1 MPEKNHHRTI
11 LSITSLLLIFSLISA
26 CISQL
31 QLSPEPT
38 ATPINQTIFQAEVV
52 FNVTIPANTPP
63 GQFVNL
69 DILDEVTGLGLNPL
83 RYSMK
88 PDDPTHYSIHLP
100 VVIGSVLK
108 YRYGR
113 DSDPPAVE
121 YTAGGKQVRY
131 RMVYITGTKTI
142 QDTITAWNDVP
153 YHGTIGR
160 INGQVVDKKS
170 NVPEP
175 NVLVA
180 AGGLQ
185 TLTASDGTFLLDG
198 LQPGIHNMVIYS
210 LDGTFEPFQQEALI
224 AENSMTPVPVS
235 VEPANKVKVTFIAHP
250 PSSSPRG
257 IPVRMVGNILALG
270 NTYSDLGGGM
280 NVIASRAPL
289 MSVLPD
295 GTYGLTLELPTGLD
309 LRYKYSLGDGFWNSE
324 LTGDGQFE
332 LRQLLVPGHDITV
345 DDQVEAWQ
353 TKDFGAVTFNLKVS
367 AAVPQ
372 GETISI
378 QFNPY
383 GWTEPIP
390 MWPLGNGQWF
400 YVLYN
405 PLQLLD
411 AVSYRFCRNDQC
423 GIADANNPGDSK
435 DLGFSPQTTPQTINQ
450 EITQWVW
457 WQPSSTPIT
466 LVAPSIQ
473 ARQPGF
479 VAGVEMLPQYRPSWL
494 PYFPATLKDI
504 QTIHANWAVLSP
516 TWTFTSQNP
525 PILEPV
531 AGKDIIWQDMINQ
544 ATQVKQNNLGLAI
557 FPKVDFG
564 PNSEGWWASA
574 QKDAGW
580 WQSWFDRYREFILN
594 YADLAEQVKANA
606 LILGDPEVQPALPGA
621 KIADVGPVISSP
633 DAENRWTQLIKDV
646 RLRFKGKLIWAVS
659 MPGNL
664 SRPPDF
670 LDSVDEIY
678 VLISAA
684 IGENDK
690 NGSAGFIPQIESL
703 FDGDIHSLKVEL
715 NKPILI
721 GIDYPSAT
729 GAEKGCITSNGGCMA
744 FSQLDPPYTDDFPS
758 EINLQEQVDIY
769 HAFLTVINTRDW
781 VDGFISRSYYP
792 PVPLQDKSSSVHG
805 KQAADVLWYWFSQML
820 PAK

>member
-1 MPEKNHHRTI
+1 
-11 LSITSLLLIFSLISA
+11 
-26 CISQL
+26 
-31 QLSPEPT
+31 
-38 ATPINQTIFQAEVV
+38 
-52 FNVTIPANTPP
+52 
-63 GQFVNL
+63 
-69 DILDEVTGLGLNPL
+69 
-83 RYSMK
+83 
-88 PDDPTHYSIHLP
+88 
-100 VVIGSVLK
+100 
-108 YRYGR
+108 
-113 DSDPPAVE
+113 
-121 YTAGGKQVRY
+121 
-131 RMVYITGTKTI
+131 
-142 QDTITAWNDVP
+142 
-153 YHGTIGR
+153 
-160 INGQVVDKKS
+160 
-170 NVPEP
+170 
-175 NVLVA
+175 
-180 AGGLQ
+180 
-185 TLTASDGTFLLDG
+185 
-198 LQPGIHNMVIYS
+198 
-210 LDGTFEPFQQEALI
+210 
-224 AENSMTPVPVS
+224 
-235 VEPANKVKVTFIAHP
+235 
-250 PSSSPRG
+250 
-257 IPVRMVGNILALG
+257 
-270 NTYSDLGGGM
+270 
-280 NVIASRAPL
+280 
-289 MSVLPD
+289 
-295 GTYGLTLELPTGLD
+295 
-309 LRYKYSLGDGFWNSE
+309 
-324 LTGDGQFE
+324 
-332 LRQLLVPGHDITV
+332 
-345 DDQVEAWQ
+345 
-353 TKDFGAVTFNLKVS
+353 
-367 AAVPQ
+367 
-372 GETISI
+372 
-378 QFNPY
+378 
-383 GWTEPIP
+383 
-390 MWPLGNGQWF
+390 
-400 YVLYN
+400 
-405 PLQLLD
+405 
-411 AVSYRFCRNDQC
+411 
-423 GIADANNPGDSK
+423 
-435 DLGFSPQTTPQTINQ
+435 
-450 EITQWVW
+450 
-457 WQPSSTPIT
+457 
-466 LVAPSIQ
+466 
-473 ARQPGF
+473 
-479 VAGVEMLPQYRPSWL
+479 
-494 PYFPATLKDI
+494 
-504 QTIHANWAVLSP
+504 
-516 TWTFTSQNP
+516 
-525 PILEPV
+525 
-531 AGKDIIWQDMINQ
+531 
-544 ATQVKQNNLGLAI
+544 VKQNNLGLAI